1 MTWEQAFKYALGT
14 IAEYAFMEDEGL
26 TENGMGFKR
35 GCRSAFDFLVKTIK
49 EVEDDD

>member
-26 TENGMGFKR
+26 TQSGMDFKR
-35 GCRSAFDFLVKTIK
+35 GYKGAFDSLIAIMN
-49 EVEDDD
+49 EVEEHD